1 MKVPSLVPKFPLK
14 YLEENLVF
22 NHDGTVYAYYEF
34 TPYSYGFVG
43 QDKAFQ
49 IKNNLARMIKQVKKG
64 RFRLYKCSAEEPIS
78 LAIERSKREVKSK
91 GELKELAFQHLDG
104 VKDILT
110 NMNGEYDVTTR
121 YFIGFELSLDEE
133 KFGKSRFLDDVV
145 SGIEDF
151 FHRSNALLFDEFEK
165 IPNKE
170 IERYQRL
177 ERLLYNRITRHFHL
191 RKTEPSD
198 IEYIV
203 AHLNG
208 KRNHSIQ
215 ETETFMKSFKDEK
228 DTYVFKYDT
237 LKMASPT
244 IIEHDQYLEIVHK
257 DRTEF
262 VSYLALSHVT
272 GDLVFPFGSEFL
284 YYEQSTFDF
293 PTDVSIDVE
302 VLENKSALTKIRN
315 KKMDLKDIDES
326 GLESGHDVANNVLEA
341 RQMASELEAEL
352 ENTKDAMYKVSLV
365 VRVSADN
372 HEELLKRE
380 SDVQSFYDDYKM
392 RLEVPSGDQL
402 FLHYECFPSSKRTIE
417 DYVQYVEAEFL
428 ASIGFGATQKLG
440 DEYGIP
446 LGFNVD
452 TGKPVYIRP
461 WLAAQGVK
469 GSNTNAL
476 AKALIGSL
484 GGGKSLTENLLTF
497 WSVLFG
503 ALGFLIDPKGE
514 RTNWKEDLPYFSK
527 HLKTVNITNSEEN
540 IGLLDP
546 FSIMSDS
553 KDQEALALDILTY
566 ITGVSVRDEERFPC
580 LQVAVEAV
588 TQYDKKGL
596 LFVID
601 ELRRQNTPVAMKLA
615 NHIESFKKL
624 SIAGLLFGNGDNQTG
639 LDMTA
644 PLNIALVQDL
654 TLPDKDTLPEDY
666 NTNEILS
673 VSIMMILAT
682 YSLDFIKLNRSIF
695 KALGLDESW
704 AWLNVAQGKILG
716 NKLVRAGRSMNAGI
730 DFSTQNTDD
739 LGDEKMKNNI
749 GMKFIFRSNDR
760 DEIEKALAFCN
771 LESTE
776 ENIAR
781 VMGLQNGECL
791 FVDIHGN
798 VGVVYV
804 YYWFEDLFNAFD
816 TRPPMEENEV

>member
-1 MKVPSLVPKFPLK
+1 MKLPSLVPKFPLK

-121 YFIGFELSLDEE
+121 YFLGFELLLDEE
-133 KFGKSRFLDDVV
+133 KLGKSRFLDDVV
-145 SGIEDF
+145 SGVENF
-151 FHRSNALLFDEFEK
+151 FHRSNAVLFNEFEK

-228 DTYVFKYDT
+228 DTYAFKYDT

-257 DRTEF
+257 DRMEF

-352 ENTKDAMYKVSLV
+352 ENTKDSMYKISLV
-365 VRVSADN
+365 VRVSADS

-484 GGGKSLTENLLTF
+484 GGGKSLTERCAGK
-497 WSVLFG
+497 WDRYGPS
-503 ALGFLIDPKGE
+503 
-514 RTNWKEDLPYFSK
+514 R
-527 HLKTVNITNSEEN
+527 
-540 IGLLDP
+540 
-546 FSIMSDS
+546 
-553 KDQEALALDILTY
+553 
-566 ITGVSVRDEERFPC
+566 
-580 LQVAVEAV
+580 
-588 TQYDKKGL
+588 
-596 LFVID
+596 
-601 ELRRQNTPVAMKLA
+601 
-615 NHIESFKKL
+615 IES
-624 SIAGLLFGNGDNQTG
+624 GFG
-639 LDMTA
+639 
-644 PLNIALVQDL
+644 
-654 TLPDKDTLPEDY
+654 
-666 NTNEILS
+666 
-673 VSIMMILAT
+673 
-682 YSLDFIKLNRSIF
+682 
-695 KALGLDESW
+695 
-704 AWLNVAQGKILG
+704 
-716 NKLVRAGRSMNAGI
+716 
-730 DFSTQNTDD
+730 TQ
-739 LGDEKMKNNI
+739 
-749 GMKFIFRSNDR
+749 RR
-760 DEIEKALAFCN
+760 
-771 LESTE
+771 
-776 ENIAR
+776 R
-781 VMGLQNGECL
+781 
-791 FVDIHGN
+791 
-798 VGVVYV
+798 
-804 YYWFEDLFNAFD
+804 
-816 TRPPMEENEV
+816 

>member
-1 MKVPSLVPKFPLK
+1 MNLPSLVPKFPLK

-78 LAIERSKREVKSK
+78 YAIERSKKEVKSQ

-104 VKDILT
+104 VEDILI
-110 NMNGEYDVTTR
+110 NMNGEYDVSTR

-133 KFGKSRFLDDVV
+133 KLGKSRFLDDVV

-165 IPNKE
+165 IPNKD

-215 ETETFMKSFKDEK
+215 ETETFMQSFKDEK
-228 DTYVFKYDT
+228 DTYAFKYDT

-262 VSYLALSHVT
+262 VSYPALSHVT

-302 VLENKSALTKIRN
+302 VLENKPALTKIRN

-352 ENTKDAMYKVSLV
+352 ENTKDCMYKISLV
-365 VRVSADN
+365 VRVSADS

-402 FLHYECFPSSKRTIE
+402 FLHYECFPSGKRTIE
-417 DYVQYVEAEFL
+417 DYVQYVEADFL

-514 RTNWKEDLPYFSK
+514 RTNWKDDLPYFSK

-580 LQVAVEAV
+580 LQTAVEAV
-588 TQYDKKGL
+588 TRYDKKGL

-601 ELRRQNTPVAMKLA
+601 ELRGQNTTVATKLA

-624 SIAGLLFGNGDNQTG
+624 SIAGLLFGNGDNQKG

>member
-1 MKVPSLVPKFPLK
+1 MNITNIKPKFPLK
-14 YLEENLVF
+14 YLENNLVF
-22 NHDGTVYAYYEF
+22 NYDGTVYAYYEF
-34 TPYSYGFVG
+34 SPYSYGFVG

-49 IKNNLARMIKQVKKG
+49 IKNNLLRLFKQVKNG
-64 RFRLYKCSAEEPIS
+64 RFRLYKCSAEEPIEKM
-78 LAIERSKREVKSK
+78 IELSKKEVKSR
-91 GELKELAFQHLDG
+91 GELKDLAYQHLDG
-104 VKDILT
+104 VKDILED
-110 NMNGEYDVTTR
+110 MNGKYEVATR
-121 YFIGFELSLDEE
+121 YFVGFELSLDEE
-133 KFGKSRFLDDVV
+133 KLGKGRFFDDFVI
-145 SGIEDF
+145 GIESF
-151 FHRSNALLFDEFEK
+151 FNRSNTLMFNDFEK
-165 IPNKE
+165 IANKD
-170 IERYQRL
+170 IERYARL
-177 ERLLYNRITRHFHL
+177 ERLLYDRITRHFHL

-198 IEYIV
+198 IEYLIS
-203 AHLNG
+203 HLNG

-215 ETETFMKSFKDEK
+215 ETETFMQSFKEEK
-228 DTYVFKYDT
+228 ETYVFKYDT

-244 IIEHDQYLEIVHK
+244 IIEHDQYLEIIDK

-272 GDLVFPFGSEFL
+272 GDLMFPFGSEFL
-284 YYEQSTFDF
+284 YYEQSRVDF

-302 VLENKSALTKIRN
+302 VVGNKTALAKIRN

-352 ENTKDAMYKVSLV
+352 ENTKDSMYKVSLV

-380 SDVQSFYDDYKM
+380 SDIQSFYDDYKM
-392 RLEVPSGDQL
+392 RLEIPSGDQL
-402 FLHYECFPSSKRTIE
+402 FLHYECFPSAKRTIE

-428 ASIGFGATQKLG
+428 ACVGFGATQKLG
-440 DEYGIP
+440 DDYGIP

-452 TGKPVYIRP
+452 TGKTVYIRP

-514 RTNWKEDLPYFSK
+514 RTNWQDDLPYFSN

-553 KDQEALALDILTY
+553 KDQEMLALDILTY
-566 ITGVSVRDEERFPC
+566 ITGISVRDEERFPR
-580 LQVAVEAV
+580 LQSAVEAV
-588 TQYDKKGL
+588 AKHKKKGL
-596 LFVID
+596 LLVID
-601 ELRRQNTPVAMKLA
+601 ELYAQKDIISESLA
-615 NHIESFKKL
+615 KHINSFKKL
-624 SIAGLLFGNGDNQTG
+624 SIAGLLFGNGENQKG

-704 AWLNVAQGKILG
+704 AWLNAAQGKILG

-760 DEIEKALAFCN
+760 DEIVKALAFCN
-771 LESTE
+771 LEATE

-781 VMGLQNGECL
+781 IMGLQNGECL
-791 FVDIHGN
+791 FADIHGN
-798 VGVVYV
+798 VGVIYV

-816 TRPPMEENEV
+816 TRPPIEENEE